1 MLHSHSAPIRLRR
14 IAALL
19 ALPAS
24 AVLLAACGASDTTT
38 TSTGAGASACA
49 TAAAC
54 AVSTTTDTG
63 QASSSTTTANAA
75 GTCVN
80 KATGQPDAFQNS
92 VTLTTAA
99 DGLQSGDIVPGT
111 GAAAAAGQKLT
122 VNYTGWLST
131 GTVFDSSC
139 KTGGSPFPFT
149 LGQGMVIKGWDEGLV
164 GLKIGGMRRLV
175 IPPALGYGSQ
185 GAGGAI
191 PPNATLTFDVELI
204 SAA

>member
-1 MLHSHSAPIRLRR
+1 VLHSHNAPIRLRR
-14 IAALL
+14 IAAVL
-19 ALPAS
+19 AIPAS
-24 AVLLAACGASDTTT
+24 AVLLAACGASDTTS
-38 TSTGAGASACA
+38 STGAGASACA

-54 AVSTTTDTG
+54 AVSSATDTG
-63 QASSSTTTANAA
+63 QGSSSSTTANAA
-75 GTCVN
+75 GTCTN
-80 KATGQPDAFQNS
+80 KATGQPDTFQNS

-99 DGLQSGDIVPGT
+99 DGLQTGDLVAGT
-111 GAAAAAGQKLT
+111 GAAAASGQKLT

-139 KTGGSPFPFT
+139 KSGGAPFPFT

-164 GLKIGGMRRLV
+164 GLKTGGMRRLV

>member
-1 MLHSHSAPIRLRR
+1 VLHSHNAPIRLRR
-14 IAALL
+14 IAAGL
-19 ALPAS
+19 AIPAS
-24 AVLLAACGASDTTT
+24 LVLLAACGASDT
-38 TSTGAGASACA
+38 SSSSGAGAGSCA

-54 AVSTTTDTG
+54 SVSTATDTT
-63 QASSSTTTANAA
+63 SSSSTTANAA

-80 KATGQPDAFQNS
+80 KATGQPDTFQNAVS
-92 VTLTTAA
+92 LSTAA
-99 DGLQSGDIVPGT
+99 DGLQSGDIVAGT
-111 GAAAAAGQKLT
+111 GAAAASGQKLT

-139 KTGGSPFPFT
+139 KSGGAPFAFS